1 MQYCVRWKSPPPPPQ
16 RPRRGRGAATP
27 TATPSVSRAA
37 EHAERLAAVHR
48 AVLAAV
54 FLHRMVPAIPPQFET
69 LRLSWLD
76 EEGHVLLVELNRPRK
91 RNAINWA
98 MWSELRECFATL
110 QSLDTLRCVLLSGG
124 ESASF
129 CGGIDISEFGQGR
142 EQGAD
147 TARSGL
153 IIRRK
158 VIEMQQAFG
167 AMEALSVPVVACVHG
182 ACVGAGVDMI
192 TACDVR
198 WTSADAFFC
207 VKEVGSPP

>member
-1 MQYCVRWKSPPPPPQ
+1 M
-16 RPRRGRGAATP
+16 
-27 TATPSVSRAA
+27 
-37 EHAERLAAVHR
+37 
-48 AVLAAV
+48 VLAS
-54 FLHRMVPAIPPQFET
+54 PPQFET

-76 EEGHVLLVELNRPRK
+76 EEGHVLLVDLNRPRK
-91 RNAINWA
+91 RNAINST

-110 QSLDTLRCVLLSGG
+110 QSLDTLRVVLLAGG

-129 CGGIDISEFGQGR
+129 CGGIDISEFGSGR
-142 EQGAD
+142 DQGAD

-153 IIRRK
+153 RIRRK

-198 WTSADAFFC
+198 WASADAFFC
-207 VKEVGSPP
+207 VKEVDSS

>member
-1 MQYCVRWKSPPPPPQ
+1 
-16 RPRRGRGAATP
+16 
-27 TATPSVSRAA
+27 
-37 EHAERLAAVHR
+37 
-48 AVLAAV
+48 
-54 FLHRMVPAIPPQFET
+54 MVPAIPPQFET

-98 MWSELRECFATL
+98 MWSELRECFASL
-110 QSLDTLRCVLLSGG
+110 QSLDTLRVVLLSGG

-198 WTSADAFFC
+198 WASADAFFC